1 MKHHFVQDSIYS
13 TCTMYIIC
21 IHVHVQVLPYQTW
34 SYLMELLHT
43 CTCAHVPTKQTEQYS
58 TPKAVTYPKKYEL
71 HVHVHVVRT
80 VCSYAY
86 NYMYTCHSV
95 TIATG
100 LGSFQQSND
109 YCSYSIYRDTTSVCI
124 WQQWSSLGQSQDNY
138 MYSTYNMYMGTRSYI
153 HTFPWLL
160 STYM

>member
-1 MKHHFVQDSIYS
+1 
-13 TCTMYIIC
+13 
-21 IHVHVQVLPYQTW
+21 
-34 SYLMELLHT
+34 MELLHT
-43 CTCAHVPTKQTEQYS
+43 CTCAHVPTKQTKQYS

-71 HVHVHVVRT
+71 HVHVHVVCT

-138 MYSTYNMYMGTRSYI
+138 MYSTYNMYMGTCSYI
-153 HTFPWLL
+153 PLVAEYIHVAK
-160 STYM
+160 